1 MYMYGIHSRITLLSV
16 SYLIIDTG
24 ETVNAALMFVTRYIK
39 SVIDLGQITVSL
51 LINVCVDS
59 FQNNVASFLRKLI

>member
-1 MYMYGIHSRITLLSV
+1 MYMYVYSRITLLSV

-59 FQNNVASFLRKLI
+59 FQNNVVSFLRKLI